1 MCFQRHTAFPESIM
15 EKKHRVFSNPLE
27 ERRLPGGGVRQRL
40 QHKALTGKVRGCRA
54 AGQASEVQMKPLAQR
69 WQPEE
74 PGLARIRGVLSF
86 QVPPCAGCGD
96 FRLPQ
101 TRLCESN
108 TIALICLASAGCAVS
123 IPPPDLPKTRAHVK
137 PREERNF
144 LSRVNKPILITTSL
158 LLRSPLRSLLRSPSS
173 LLCPGWPWLVAGQWG
188 GRGARRGAQQE
199 MGSGRSTP
207 GLPGTVCPMAR
218 CVQLRCH
225 RDLGCAPWGGGHGA
239 SSTAQHGTARPARQE
254 KGQHRVIG

>member
-1 MCFQRHTAFPESIM
+1 MLSEARCLSRKHHG
-15 EKKHRVFSNPLE
+15 KKRWVFSNPLE
-27 ERRLPGGGVRQRL
+27 ERRLPGGGVGQRL

-86 QVPPCAGCGD
+86 QVPPCAGCGV

-108 TIALICLASAGCAVS
+108 AIALILLASAGCAVS

-144 LSRVNKPILITTSL
+144 LSRVNKPILITTSPP
-158 LLRSPLRSLLRSPSS
+158 LRSPLRSLLRRGLISAVSR
-173 LLCPGWPWLVAGQWG
+173 VALAG
-188 GRGARRGAQQE
+188 GRAVGRERCLERSPAGDGVGQEHPGAAWHRAFH
-199 MGSGRSTP
+199 
-207 GLPGTVCPMAR
+207 GTVRAAAVPQGPGVR
-218 CVQLRCH
+218 T
-225 RDLGCAPWGGGHGA
+225 LGRWPRGH
-239 SSTAQHGTARPARQE
+239 QHGQQGRRRAST
-254 KGQHRVIG
+254 V